1 MCKILPTPIY
11 KDSLLSWS
19 SPPKWSPIPNLFS
32 SKREHALGFHEAI
45 LAVVFLQGL
54 RVSES
59 QSNHPDS
66 KGKNKE
72 TRGIVVKGRSAT
84 HKAIQN
90 KRATWD
96 IHSNSEEEKSQE
108 IKTGAHPRSWPA
120 SYRAGDKRSTLQF
133 AGAQG
138 ADVHL
143 IIYSLSS
150 GIIIGPRV
158 KCWARQMLSLSSCSL
173 QRKKRFLSMCWTLSR
188 QHLSSV
194 QQLSLQTW
202 VKINRIQATAP
213 FGGLISYS
221 VDKTMSR
228 LARQNTEPVK
238 SDFQVNNQ

>member
-1 MCKILPTPIY
+1 MRRK
-11 KDSLLSWS
+11 
-19 SPPKWSPIPNLFS
+19 
-32 SKREHALGFHEAI
+32 
-45 LAVVFLQGL
+45 
-54 RVSES
+54 
-59 QSNHPDS
+59 
-66 KGKNKE
+66 
-72 TRGIVVKGRSAT
+72 
-84 HKAIQN
+84 
-90 KRATWD
+90 
-96 IHSNSEEEKSQE
+96 KSQE

-150 GIIIGPRV
+150 GVIIGPRV

-173 QRKKRFLSMCWTLSR
+173 QRKKHFLSVYCERFLSMCWTLSR